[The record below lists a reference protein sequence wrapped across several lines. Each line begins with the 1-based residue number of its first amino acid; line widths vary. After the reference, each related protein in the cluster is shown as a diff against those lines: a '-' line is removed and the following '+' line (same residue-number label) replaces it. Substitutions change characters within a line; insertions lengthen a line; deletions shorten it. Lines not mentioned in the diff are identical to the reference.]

1 MLRVLATIILTAM
14 IVHLSGKASAT
25 SGPGCFRVVNVASWD
40 VLNVRSGPSASNPI
54 VDHLPPGKHGIISQI
69 GPCIPFGRS
78 LPKRWC
84 PITHYDGDQTK
95 SGWIKRYFVTPS
107 DCP

>member
-1 MLRVLATIILTAM
+1 MLRVLATVILAALLT
-14 IVHLSGKASAT
+14 HLSNKAHAT

-54 VDHLPPGKHGIISQI
+54 VERLPPGRHGIISQI
-69 GPCIPFGRS
+69 GPCIPFSRN
-78 LPKRWC
+78 LPARWC
-84 PITHYDGDQTK
+84 PITHYDGDRTT
-95 SGWIKRYFVTPS
+95 SGWIKRRYVTPS